1 MMKKSSL
8 SRRDWMKYAALGA
21 FSTAGARA
29 LADFRHHNSPGL
41 ESNGT
46 LYDGTGAA
54 PARLIDGKVT
64 RPALEV
70 PQISECDVLVVGGG
84 PAGCCAAISAARA
97 GAKVTLVERYGH
109 FGGLATGG
117 LVLIIL
123 GHWVTGGPGNAPKQ
137 VLAGIGE
144 EMMRRLEAMPDGIV
158 DRAPG
163 KNPTIDAEVYKYL
176 LVEMLTEE
184 NIEIFL
190 HSWALDAIVDDEPDP
205 LTGSPVVRGAL
216 FQTKTGPVAVLAKQT
231 IDTTGDGDIFA
242 TAGCAYDRRLYDIG
256 LVHRLGNLDRA
267 NPPKDGSSSPPRH
280 LGDITPIPGVN
291 WVNMG
296 GPVGDGVDVKTLSR
310 LELEH
315 RKQIWKQVQEI
326 KKTPGYEKT
335 FLMETA
341 PQIGVRITR
350 VLQGDETLTIDQA
363 RAGKHYDDCLGVG
376 GAWNAEHGPW
386 EIPLSVLVSANVEN
400 ILTAGRS
407 LSADWGM
414 SDVVRVIPNCWVSG
428 HAAGAAAA
436 VAALEGTTARGVN
449 VAAVQDLLKKQ
460 GAYLGEA

>member
-1 MMKKSSL
+1 MKKSML
-8 SRRDWMKYAALGA
+8 SRRDWMKWTALGA
-21 FSTAGARA
+21 FSAANTGALR
-29 LADFRHHNSPGL
+29 ADFRHHNKPGL

-46 LYDGTGAA
+46 AYDGTAAA
-54 PARLIDGKVT
+54 PARLAGGKVT
-64 RPALEV
+64 RPALEI

-123 GHWVTGGPGNAPKQ
+123 GHWVAGADGPKQ

-158 DRAPG
+158 NRKKGA
-163 KNPTIDAEVYKYL
+163 NPTIDAEVYKYL

-190 HSWALDAIVDDEPDP
+190 HSWALDAIVDDQPDP
-205 LTGSPVVRGAL
+205 NSGLPVVRGAL

-231 IDTTGDGDIFA
+231 IDTTGDGDVFS

-267 NPPKDGSSSPPRH
+267 EPSKDQGAKPPRH
-280 LGDITPIPGVN
+280 LGDVTPIPGVR

-326 KKTPGYEKT
+326 KNTPGYEKT

-350 VLQGDETLTIDQA
+350 VLQGPEMLTIDQA
-363 RAGKHYDDCLGVG
+363 RAGKHFDDCLGVG

-436 VAALEGTTARGVN
+436 VAAMEGTTARGAN
-449 VAAVQDLLKKQ
+449 VAAVRDLLKKQ
-460 GAYLGEA
+460 GAYLGEE